1 MRFDGKVAVVTGG
14 GSGIGAAT
22 ARLLAEAGARV
33 AVIDRDDAAAQA
45 VAAEIGGLAR
55 ASDVGD
61 PGAVAAD
68 AAAIGAALGGIDVLV
83 TAAGFSVGGP
93 VATTAPADGDAVF
106 RAHVGGTWL
115 WAKAAVPV
123 MRARGG
129 G

>member
-33 AVIDRDDAAAQA
+33 AVIDRDAAAAEA

-68 AAAIGAALGGIDVLV
+68 AAAIVSG
-83 TAAGFSVGGP
+83 
-93 VATTAPADGDAVF
+93 
-106 RAHVGGTWL
+106 
-115 WAKAAVPV
+115 
-123 MRARGG
+123 
-129 G
+129 